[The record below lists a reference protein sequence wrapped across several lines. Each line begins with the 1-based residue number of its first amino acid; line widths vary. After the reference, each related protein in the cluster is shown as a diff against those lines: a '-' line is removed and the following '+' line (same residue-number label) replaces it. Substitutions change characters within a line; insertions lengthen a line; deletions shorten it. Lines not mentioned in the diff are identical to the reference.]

1 VPRPDAEVSVIA
13 DAAASTWND
22 TPAEVCSTE
31 VKFFTKPPV
40 LCFFCRSG
48 NGACGGAPTEAETAL
63 HAPHDM
69 TRGALVAAAGG
80 AKTRYAGRRGGGAA
94 AATAKGA
101 GG

>member
-1 VPRPDAEVSVIA
+1 MLLVPVEARMGH
-13 DAAASTWND
+13 AAGH
-22 TPAEVCSTE
+22 
-31 VKFFTKPPV
+31 
-40 LCFFCRSG
+40 LG
-48 NGACGGAPTEAETAL
+48 EAETAL

-80 AKTRYAGRRGGGAA
+80 AKRRYAGRRGGGAA